1 MDGASSWHEL
11 WDMTIPQMKKIFMIV
26 TLLSVI
32 WAFRSFTVIWTM
44 TQGNPFYRTDISVT
58 YLYKL
63 AFKNLTFGQGFA
75 LAFATFVMLSVF
87 SILYTRVLRSE
98 EMG

>member
-1 MDGASSWHEL
+1 MVRTVGHDDPA
-11 WDMTIPQMKKIFMIV
+11 DQRVFTIV
-26 TLLSVI
+26 GLLSVI

-63 AFKNLTFGQGFA
+63 AFKNLSFGQGTA
-75 LAFATFVMLSVF
+75 VAIATFVLLTIFSVF
-87 SILYTRVLRSE
+87 YTRVMRSE
-98 EMG
+98 EG